1 MLAHSVKQS
10 TFPGVHW
17 RFLLIGAGRYARST
31 IASAVKLLLGRKTHY
46 TAHDVL
52 FRQYLGRLMGF
63 DTLRAITSAH
73 SPREGAGS
81 QALMAMFAI
90 RFAREQGMA
99 YVHTPFAHIHHGD
112 RPAGEWAAAWE
123 SHFNLGK
130 GETREAASPVNYALT
145 CSEIDDLFADKDPRP
160 FDEALRAEFRRK
172 YYADKTPRS
181 KAALSVCVHVRHRN
195 RYDFPDPDVADLA
208 QLAIVVKRLRETLA
222 AGGLAY
228 ELRIFSQGVA
238 ADFAGLAADSSELC
252 LDADPIWTMRE
263 LVEADL
269 LITTA
274 GTFSY
279 VAGLLCDGA
288 VLADPRQFPLQPDWQ
303 PYDERGT
310 FDQAVLQQRLEK
322 MLSRS

>member
-1 MLAHSVKQS
+1 M
-10 TFPGVHW
+10 HW
-17 RFLLIGAGRYARST
+17 RFLLIGVARYARST
-31 IASAVKLLLGRKTHY
+31 VASAVKLLLGRKAHY

-52 FRQYLGRLMGF
+52 FRQYLGRLMGLG
-63 DTLRAITSAH
+63 TLRAITSSH

-99 YVHTPFAHIHHGD
+99 YVHTPFAYIHHGD
-112 RPAGEWAAAWE
+112 RPASEWAAAWE
-123 SHFNLGK
+123 SHFNLGN
-130 GETREAASPVNYALT
+130 GEARAAATPVNYALT
-145 CSEIDDLFADKDPRP
+145 CSEIEELFAVEEPRP
-160 FDEALRAEFRRK
+160 FDEALRADFRRK

-181 KAALSVCVHVRHRN
+181 NGKLGVCVHIRHRN
-195 RYDFPDPDVADLA
+195 RHDFPDPDTADLA
-208 QLAIVVKRLRETLA
+208 QLATVLRRLRETLA

-238 ADFAGLAADSSELC
+238 ADFTSLTVDPSELF
-252 LDADPIWTMRE
+252 LDTDPLWTMRE

-269 LITTA
+269 LVTTA

-303 PYDERGT
+303 AYDARGD
-310 FDQAVLQQRLEK
+310 FDQAILQRRLEK
-322 MLSRS
+322 LRPKS